1 VIAPAV
7 YLLGTLTTFF
17 CAILLLRGYVRA
29 RSRLLLWS
37 GLCFCGL
44 TVSNGLLC
52 IDLVIFPEVNLYSL
66 RLGMAAVA
74 MLILV
79 FGLVWDSGDS

>member
-7 YLLGTLTTFF
+7 YLLGTLTTFL
-17 CAILLLRGYVRA
+17 CAVLLLRGYMRS

-44 TVSNGLLC
+44 TLSNGLLFV
-52 IDLVIFPEVNLYSL
+52 DLVILPDVNLYHL
-66 RLGMAAVA
+66 RLASAAVA
-74 MLILV
+74 MLLLV
-79 FGLVWDSGDS
+79 FGLVWDSGDP

>member
-1 VIAPAV
+1 VIAPVV
-7 YLLGTLTTFF
+7 YLLGTLTTFL
-17 CAILLLRGYVRA
+17 CAVLLLRGYVRA

-44 TVSNGLLC
+44 TVSNGLLFV
-52 IDLVIFPEVNLYSL
+52 DLVMFPDVNLYLL
-66 RLGMAAVA
+66 RLASAAVA
-74 MLILV
+74 MLILI